1 MIDTQLLSTLKTVMQ
16 RKGLSQ
22 RDLASLI
29 GKNETVVSRWF
40 AGKVGISPT
49 SVKLL
54 EKAMGEKLTRE
65 TSSNKVAL
73 ITGITGQDGS
83 YLSEFL
89 LAKGYTV
96 HGIIRRSSVDYRE
109 RIAHLEG
116 KPHFHL
122 HYADMSDSMSII
134 KVVSRVHPDEIY
146 NLAAQSHV
154 QVSFDA
160 PEFTANVDA
169 VGVLRVLEAVRA
181 CGLTQKCRIYQAS
194 TSELYGKVE
203 EVPQNENT
211 PFHPYSPYAVAKLY
225 GFWIVKEYREAYNMY
240 CCSGILFN
248 HESERRGET
257 FVTRKITLAAARIAQ
272 GMQEK
277 LYLGNLSS
285 LRDWGYA
292 KDYVECMWLILQAK
306 KPEDFVIATG
316 VQYSVREF
324 AYEAF
329 KHIGIE
335 LEFRGEGLNEEG
347 VCVRDDRKNKHN
359 FSLVGKTLVA
369 VSPDFYRP
377 TDVVNLWGDPTKAKA
392 KLGWN
397 PSKTTFEELVKIMV
411 NHDMAKVASEGA
423 AAKVRT
429 NLAEYLEKGIVK

>member
-1 MIDTQLLSTLKTVMQ
+1 M
-16 RKGLSQ
+16 
-22 RDLASLI
+22 A
-29 GKNETVVSRWF
+29 
-40 AGKVGISPT
+40 
-49 SVKLL
+49 
-54 EKAMGEKLTRE
+54 
-65 TSSNKVAL
+65 KVAL
-73 ITGITGQDGS
+73 ITGVTGQDGS
-83 YLSEFL
+83 FLSEFL
-89 LAKGYTV
+89 LEKGYEV
-96 HGIIRRSSVDYRE
+96 HGIIRRSSVDFRE

-122 HYADMSDSMSII
+122 HYADLGDSMSIV
-134 KVVSRVHPDEIY
+134 KVVDKVKPDEIY

-154 QVSFDA
+154 QVSFDS
-160 PEFTANVDA
+160 PEFTADVDA
-169 VGVLRVLEAVRA
+169 TGVLRVLEAVRA
-181 CGLTQKCRIYQAS
+181 CHLEKTCRIYQAS

-225 GFWIVKEYREAYNMY
+225 GFWIVKEYREAYNMF

-257 FVTRKITLAAARIAQ
+257 FVTRKITLAAARISQ
-272 GMQEK
+272 GLQDC
-277 LYLGNLSS
+277 LYLGNMDS

-292 KDYVECMWLILQAK
+292 KDYVECMWLILQND

-316 VQYSVREF
+316 VQHSVREF
-324 AYEAF
+324 TQLAF
-329 KHIGIE
+329 RHAGIE
-335 LEFRGEGLNEEG
+335 LEFKGKGLDEVGEVKSINSQLSTLNSQLKVG
-347 VCVRDDRKNKHN
+347 DVVVR
-359 FSLVGKTLVA
+359 

-392 KLGWN
+392 RLGWN
-397 PSKTTFEELVKIMV
+397 PAKTSFEQLVKLMV
-411 NHDMAKVASEGA
+411 EHDIAKVAAEGA

>member
-1 MIDTQLLSTLKTVMQ
+1 MKT
-16 RKGLSQ
+16 S
-22 RDLASLI
+22 
-29 GKNETVVSRWF
+29 
-40 AGKVGISPT
+40 
-49 SVKLL
+49 
-54 EKAMGEKLTRE
+54 
-65 TSSNKVAL
+65 L

-83 YLSEFL
+83 YLAEFL
-89 LAKGYTV
+89 LDKGYAV
-96 HGIIRRSSVDYRE
+96 HGIIRRSSVDFRE

-116 KPHFHL
+116 RSNFHL
-122 HYADMSDSMSII
+122 HYADLGDSMSIV
-134 KVVSRVHPDEIY
+134 KVVGLVRPDEIY

-154 QVSFDA
+154 QVSFDS
-160 PEFTANVDA
+160 PEFTADVDA

-181 CGLTQKCRIYQAS
+181 CGLEKSCRIYQAS

-203 EVPQNENT
+203 EVPQDEET

-225 GFWIVKEYREAYNMY
+225 GYWIIKEYRDAYGMF

-257 FVTRKITLAAARIAQ
+257 FVTRKITLAAARIALGLQ
-272 GMQEK
+272 DK

-292 KDYVECMWLILQAK
+292 KDYVECMWLILQND

-316 VQYSVREF
+316 VQHTVREF
-324 AYEAF
+324 ATLAF
-329 KHIGIE
+329 HHAGIE
-335 LEFRGEGLNEEG
+335 LRWDGEGSDEKG
-347 VCVRDDRKNKHN
+347 IDIKT
-359 FSLVGKTLVA
+359 GKVVVE

-377 TDVVNLWGDPTKAKA
+377 TDVVNLLGDPTKAKT

-397 PSKTTFEELVKIMV
+397 PEKTSFEDLVKLMV
-411 NHDMAKVASEGA
+411 ESDMAKVAAEGA